1 MLFRIIITLSLIF
14 ISIPGF
20 GKTSAPG
27 TTPIRVVTLGTFHF
41 HFPNLDVVKVNEDGK
56 IDVLADKYQQ
66 QIEDICQQLMTF
78 DPTHIVVEQPVTK
91 QAELATAYSNYL
103 AGQPAQPGAL
113 PPGEVY
119 QLGFRLAKMSGHK
132 TLFAADTWGQMY
144 PNIETVLNDKAKVAE
159 FGRFYKNNPDTS
171 LRYDHGEPVYQSHTI
186 ATELLRLNNPQH
198 LKQSLGN
205 YLIGHFKFESED
217 NEYFGADFEAGRWF
231 NRNLRIFRNI
241 QRVPAA
247 PGDRILVIFGA
258 GHMNLLNLFFDAS
271 PEYKREDLGTYLKA
285 AD

>member
-20 GKTSAPG
+20 GKTSAPA

-41 HFPNLDVVKVNEDGK
+41 HFPNLDVVKVNEDEK

-66 QIEDICQQLMTF
+66 QLEDICQQLMTF
-78 DPTHIVVEQPVTK
+78 DPTHIVVEQPVT
-91 QAELATAYSNYL
+91 QHAELAAAYSNYL

-119 QLGFRLAKMSGHK
+119 QLGFRL
-132 TLFAADTWGQMY
+132 
-144 PNIETVLNDKAKVAE
+144 AKVAE

-217 NEYFGADFEAGRWF
+217 NEYFGADFETGRWF